1 MVAFEWYVDF
11 SPFLI
16 NLADIAF
23 LLLRTYS
30 KLAMLD
36 ALILINSYA
45 DDLKRQRYLKQQFKN
60 HPYSI
65 FFRINDRVISA
76 NNISLEGVDYIC
88 NSYEIPG
95 TEISI

>member
-1 MVAFEWYVDF
+1 M
-11 SPFLI
+11 
-16 NLADIAF
+16 
-23 LLLRTYS
+23 LLQTFS
-30 KLAMLD
+30 KLAIFD
-36 ALILINSYA
+36 AVANIDAFVGKWFENA
-45 DDLKRQRYLKQQFKN
+45 KRHTYLKQQFKN

-95 TEISI
+95 TEISIWKV